1 MLFQNYFQLIVLRLR
16 RNGCD
21 ANQEKSDIPQ
31 GMTLTPPLLDLWT
44 KSGSQLDSLL
54 DREFPGQDYRNLV
67 YELNIQLNKYE
78 TVGSLV
84 PGGNHGR
91 ARGRRL

>member
-1 MLFQNYFQLIVLRLR
+1 MLRLR
-16 RNGCD
+16 RSGCD

-54 DREFPGQDYRNLV
+54 DREFPDKEYRNLV
-67 YELNIQLNKYE
+67 YALNTYIKTFLKNSIYAKKMRHVKNKIICMK
-78 TVGSLV
+78 
-84 PGGNHGR
+84 N
-91 ARGRRL
+91 

>member
-1 MLFQNYFQLIVLRLR
+1 MLFQNKFYLIVLRLR
-16 RNGCD
+16 RSGCD

-54 DREFPGQDYRNLV
+54 NREFPGQEYRNVV
-67 YELNIQLNKYE
+67 YALNVLNHIKKIIFMIKK
-78 TVGSLV
+78 
-84 PGGNHGR
+84 
-91 ARGRRL
+91 

>member
-1 MLFQNYFQLIVLRLR
+1 MLRLR

-54 DREFPGQDYRNLV
+54 DREFPDKEYRNLV
-67 YELNIQLNKYE
+67 YALNI
-78 TVGSLV
+78 
-84 PGGNHGR
+84 
-91 ARGRRL
+91 